1 MWEYYFYP
9 LLVLDFHK
17 IGGYEIFNPC
27 FNSVHA
33 QIRSNACNILAEI
46 SQNNPYCQDR
56 ALECGYVKPLLELVD
71 TDVDQAVTI
80 KAVYALSCNNHLLI
94 YMPIFDQNFPY
105 AKSVISRHWVASQSD
120 NVI

>member
-1 MWEYYFYP
+1 M
-9 LLVLDFHK
+9 VLDFHK

-80 KAVYALSCNNHLLI
+80 KAVYALSCNNHLLL
-94 YMPIFDQNFPY
+94 YMLIAFLVTDICLELSTLSL
-105 AKSVISRHWVASQSD
+105 KWRISE
-120 NVI
+120 